1 MTHILLAQPNI
12 YITIVILHYDMTDIL
27 DIAHITLLETFR
39 ETVINMGG
47 PATKGT
53 LMRRALR
60 IAEQLPE
67 AEYEDLDE
75 WEDAVKAQT
84 HPITRIEGVAV
95 RDGFIF
101 TLPQCPF
108 AKSIKTYN
116 ELYGGLPSEYSQ
128 IVEEYN
134 KPGRFTG
141 DLKVGYGS
149 GVSPFC
155 AIHQPFRSAGGKK
168 ITVGGEPIQIIQL
181 GCKGGDGKKVVSE
194 ELCQNAGVNPETVTK
209 YLDNGMCVYMVQT
222 TIHTLKT
229 TEHAKK
235 TSK

>member
-1 MTHILLAQPNI
+1 MQN
-12 YITIVILHYDMTDIL
+12 
-27 DIAHITLLETFR
+27 
-39 ETVINMGG
+39 
-47 PATKGT
+47 
-53 LMRRALR
+53 
-60 IAEQLPE
+60 LPE
-67 AEYEDLDE
+67 AEYADLDE

-101 TLPQCPF
+101 TLPVCPF

-116 ELYGGLPSEYSQ
+116 ELYGGLPAEYST

-141 DLKVGYGS
+141 DLMVGYGS

-168 ITVGGEPIQIIQL
+168 ITVGGEQIQIIQL

-194 ELCQNAGVNPETVTK
+194 ELCQNAGVDPETVTEH
-209 YLDNGMCVYMVQT
+209 LDNGMCVYMV
-222 TIHTLKT
+222 KT
-229 TEHAKK
+229 TEHTPKV
-235 TSK
+235 SR